1 MPGYSEF
8 GLKAR
13 AVMLQKHITMTDIA
27 AELGISVTYVSEIFK
42 GTRKGEKYRKK
53 ITQLLGLEEEA
64 SLCQNN

>member
-1 MPGYSEF
+1 
-8 GLKAR
+8 
-13 AVMLQKHITMTDIA
+13 MLQKHITMTDIA